1 MFIGFYEL
9 DNKEKFNIYHYR
21 NSDRY
26 RVNEWEIWLK
36 DTFSPNIKNIR
47 FLDFK
52 ISGKSYQEKKDS
64 LEQLAKDWQSWFS
77 GLSWSYGEYAEI
89 ENYFYKNA
97 KRYGLLKE
105 FKENCIC

>member
-1 MFIGFYEL
+1 MFIGVYEL
-9 DNKEKFNIYHYR
+9 EGKEKFNIYHYR

-52 ISGKSYQEKKDS
+52 ISGENYEERKAS
-64 LEQLAKDWQSWFS
+64 LEDLAKEWQSHFS
-77 GLSWSYGEYAEI
+77 QYSWSYGELAEI
-89 ENYFYKNA
+89 EDYFYKNG
-97 KRYGLLKE
+97 KRYGLLKV